1 MEFPAMNE
9 LKARDQIVTIGASLF
24 NRGLTAGSS
33 GNLSVRLDD
42 GCLITPT
49 NSSLGR
55 LDPDRITK
63 LDNKGRAVSGD
74 PPSKEAFL
82 HLSMYEQRPADHGIV
97 HLHSTYSAA
106 VSCMANLSPE
116 SCIPPLTA
124 YFVMKIHR
132 LPLVPYY
139 RPGDPDLAA
148 YIRSLAETHHAL
160 LLSNHGPIV
169 SGVSLEAAAYAIE
182 ELEETAKIFLLLQ
195 GIPASPLNQ
204 DQISHLER
212 VFNLNP

>member
-1 MEFPAMNE
+1 MELPAMNE
-9 LKARDQIVTIGASLF
+9 LKAREQMVTIGASLF
-24 NRGLTAGSS
+24 DRGLTAGSS

-42 GCLITPT
+42 GWLITPT
-49 NSSLGR
+49 NSCLGK
-55 LDPDRITK
+55 LDPGSISK
-63 LDNKGRAVSGD
+63 LDNKGRPVSGD

-106 VSCMANLSPE
+106 VSCMANLPPE

-124 YFVMKIHR
+124 YFVMKVNR
-132 LPLVPYY
+132 LPLVPYF
-139 RPGDPDLAA
+139 RPGDPELAA
-148 YIRSLAETHHAL
+148 AIRTLAATHHAL

-169 SGVSLEAAAYAIE
+169 SGVSLEAAVYAIE

-195 GIPASPLNQ
+195 GKPTSPLNE
-204 DQISHLER
+204 DQIEQLKRE
-212 VFNLNP
+212 FNLNP

>member
-1 MEFPAMNE
+1 MNE
-9 LKARDQIVTIGASLF
+9 LKAREQMVTIGASLF
-24 NRGLTAGSS
+24 DRGLTAGSS

-42 GCLITPT
+42 GWLITPT
-49 NSSLGR
+49 NSCLGK
-55 LDPDRITK
+55 LDPGSISK
-63 LDNKGRAVSGD
+63 LDNKGRPVSGD

-106 VSCMANLSPE
+106 VSCMANLPPE

-124 YFVMKIHR
+124 YFVMKVNR
-132 LPLVPYY
+132 LPLVPYF
-139 RPGDPDLAA
+139 RPGDPELAA
-148 YIRSLAETHHAL
+148 AIRTLAATHHAL

-169 SGVSLEAAAYAIE
+169 SGVSLEAAVYAIE

-195 GIPASPLNQ
+195 GKPTFPLNE
-204 DQISHLER
+204 DQIEQLKRE
-212 VFNLNP
+212 FNLNP